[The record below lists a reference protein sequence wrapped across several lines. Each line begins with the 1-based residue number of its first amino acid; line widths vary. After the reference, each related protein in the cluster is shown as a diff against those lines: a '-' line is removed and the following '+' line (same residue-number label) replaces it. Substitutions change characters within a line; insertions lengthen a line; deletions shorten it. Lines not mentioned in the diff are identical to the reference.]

1 MPPKLK
7 SIVTAYKAQPNPQVP
22 GVVDIFSELLTT

>member
-1 MPPKLK
+1 MPKLK

-22 GVVDIFSELLTT
+22 GVVDIFRSF